1 MKTSHHANPF
11 GLLLNP
17 EEVLRAVESSQPL
30 GGLRSTVFR
39 PLDRPNPGGNGS
51 RSASQVDDDDSEDDA
66 GPDAY
71 GRA

>member
-39 PLDRPNPGGNGS
+39 PLDRPGTGANGS
-51 RSASQVDDDDSEDDA
+51 RSASQVDEDDSEDDT